1 MTFKE
6 KIDKILSTNTLQIDS
21 VTELEQKIGAGS
33 GSVLKYYKQNQ
44 SPGGKTVRKITEVLG
59 ISRHWWA
66 NGIGEIYSITQPLNG
81 VPKEKIAEKSIDEEQ
96 LTMELWLQLKGNI
109 EYFKK
114 ELDRAW
120 ALIDKITPDGKITV
134 KRVTPKNR

>member
-6 KIDKILSTNTLQIDS
+6 KINKILSTNTLGIDS
-21 VTELEQKIGAGS
+21 ITELEQKIGAGS
-33 GSVLKYYKQNQ
+33 GSVLKYYNQNKA
-44 SPGGKTVRKITEVLG
+44 PGGKTVRKITEGLG
-59 ISRHWWA
+59 INRDWWA
-66 NGIGEIYSITQPLNG
+66 NGIGEIYSMTQPLNG
-81 VPKEKIAEKSIDEEQ
+81 TTKEKIVEKYIDEDQ

-134 KRVTPKNR
+134 KRVAPKNR